1 MIEAAHFEV
10 VKVGPSLAE
19 RIEKQRAVTARTLKR
34 FRERLEHGS
43 DGESWAAMEIP
54 AGLMLAD
61 VCDALGLDPGQRR
74 EVLGDAGTAFV
85 AKLEGERVMEVE
97 NG

>member
-61 VCDALGLDPGQRR
+61 VCDALGLDAVQQRD
-74 EVLGDAGTAFV
+74 VLGDAATAF
-85 AKLEGERVMEVE
+85 LEAVQDTRISA
-97 NG
+97 